1 MADCQAFCVYDPVHE
16 VIGLIHCGW
25 RCILAR
31 VIPHSIELMKREWH
45 TDPTDLLV
53 GSAPSLCKSCSE
65 FTDPRKELPGFPPDL
80 IDGRCADLREA
91 AERQFDAS
99 GVPRGSIERL
109 EDCTRCHPEK
119 YWTYR
124 GGYKTEVLQGI
135 ENALVCTLN

>member
-1 MADCQAFCVYDPVHE
+1 VHE